1 MNTVTDEVIAEH
13 IEQIGWLNAAKFLL
27 DRHREAHGRERPMV
41 LVTSDH
47 DETDDQ
53 WEAVVVTPSA
63 KQSGYWQISY
73 FGAHGF
79 TGDSQCPSTLIALR
93 RAMSDGFVAIN
104 PDLLKR
110 VSQTP
115 AFLAGQMSRSSERTH
130 SDPNPVR
137 RQDKRRVLV
146 L

>member
-1 MNTVTDEVIAEH
+1 MNNVTDKVIAQQV
-13 IEQIGWLNAAKFLL
+13 EQIGWLNAVKLLL
-27 DRHREAHGRERPMV
+27 DSHREAHGRESPLV
-41 LVTSDH
+41 LVKRDH

-53 WEAVVVTPSA
+53 WEAVIISPSA
-63 KQSGYWQISY
+63 KQTGYWQVSY

-79 TGDSQCPSTLIALR
+79 TGDCQCPSSLIALR

-110 VSQTP
+110 VSKTP
-115 AFLAGQMSRSSERTH
+115 AFQAGDTSSQHERTH

-137 RQDKRRVLV
+137 RQDEWSVWRL
-146 L
+146 